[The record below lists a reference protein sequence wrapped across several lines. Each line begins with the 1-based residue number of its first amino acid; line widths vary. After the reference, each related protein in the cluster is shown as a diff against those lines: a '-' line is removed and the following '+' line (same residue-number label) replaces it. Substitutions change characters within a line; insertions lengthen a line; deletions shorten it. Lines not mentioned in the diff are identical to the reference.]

1 MSRRS
6 ARNHKNDGLRSR
18 GLEPCQLDRT
28 PPTGRRTQRRHPSLP
43 LPTNPIS
50 RYEKRFVECTIVAP
64 TNSSSPSSPSPRNPP
79 SRCPRTAIPPTHRA
93 CGTSPTRRSRAS
105 TRSSCLGR
113 SGRSHT
119 RCHSSRRTRPS
130 RTRHAGRT
138 MACSRAGC
146 CNSPNPPASR
156 PRSTHPAPSPRPP
169 AHTTPDGS
177 ASPRHTKPSTPTTPT
192 SSTQTPR
199 PRTPPPRSA
208 RFPRT
213 CRTIRH
219 EAVRIRPASGK
230 VRTHAPRSRTTPRP
244 TKASMHPLP
253 PRPSIRRPAEARR
266 PGAMR
271 RSGHRRNRHPERSFA
286 RLRGRRHT
294 PHTASRPGN
303 IRPTRC
309 ERQTV
314 PLRGVPCLAG

>member
-18 GLEPCQLDRT
+18 GHEPCQLDRSCPPLT
-28 PPTGRRTQRRHPSLP
+28 PTDPV
-43 LPTNPIS
+43 S
-50 RYEKRFVECTIVAP
+50 RYEKRLGVGTIWAP

-113 SGRSHT
+113 FAGPGRSSTWSHT
-119 RCHSSRRTRPS
+119 SRRTRPS

-146 CNSPNPPASR
+146 CNSPNPQASH
-156 PRSTHPAPSPRPP
+156 PRNTHPAPSPRPP

-199 PRTPPPRSA
+199 PRKHRPRSA
-208 RFPRT
+208 RFPRI

-219 EAVRIRPASGK
+219 EAVRIRPSSGK

-244 TKASMHPLP
+244 TKASTHLLP
-253 PRPSIRRPAEARR
+253 PRPSTHRPAATRRPA
-266 PGAMR
+266 AMR
-271 RSGHRRNRHPERSFA
+271 RSGHRTSRHPARSFA
-286 RLRGRRHT
+286 RLRGRRCT
-294 PHTASRPGN
+294 TRTASRPGS
-303 IRPTRC
+303 IPPPTR
-309 ERQTV
+309 EPQSA
-314 PLRGVPCLAG
+314 PLTGVPCVAG